1 MPLINLSN
9 INIFSSEN
17 FFGNAGYLGQRGLEA
32 SMLTIVL
39 CCPPTG
45 RELKKTMK
53 KVQATNLDKGN
64 SDNGNY
70 WMLTRWSRK
79 SIVDTKLFNL
89 VVENSFT

>member
-1 MPLINLSN
+1 
-9 INIFSSEN
+9 
-17 FFGNAGYLGQRGLEA
+17 
-32 SMLTIVL
+32 ML
-39 CCPPTG
+39 PPTD

-53 KVQATNLDKGN
+53 KVQARNLDKGN

>member
-1 MPLINLSN
+1 MKNYWECRVPGAAGSG
-9 INIFSSEN
+9 SK
-17 FFGNAGYLGQRGLEA
+17 NANHCA
-32 SMLTIVL
+32 ML
-39 CCPPTG
+39 PPTD

-53 KVQATNLDKGN
+53 KVQARNLDKGN

-89 VVENSFT
+89 VVENSST